1 MMPDYQGAANYAYHL
16 DAGKLAAL
24 LARHATQRLGV
35 RHVADHVVDVLSDG
49 RGGIA
54 AVRTR
59 EHGAIAAGLFVDC
72 TGHAALLIGR
82 HLGADWIDRG
92 DALFTDRAPPAPVS
106 AARGSHTAAR

>member
-1 MMPDYQGAANYAYHL
+1 MPRPTTSTRTDTLFPYTTL
-16 DAGKLAAL
+16 C
-24 LARHATQRLGV
+24 RSRLGV

-59 EHGAIAAGLFVDC
+59 EHGDIAAGLFVDC

-82 HLGADWIDRG
+82 HLGVEWIDRG
-92 DALFTDRAPPAPVS
+92 DVLFNDRAL
-106 AARGSHTAAR
+106 AAQVDRKSTRLNSSH